1 MKTLCAV
8 CLLAMTGVV
17 AAQQVSPGLSSIRVM
32 GESVVT
38 VKPQRALVN
47 VGVLTQQR
55 QSQAAVTDNARTS
68 EAVTNALHKLLGDQ
82 ADISTVNYAV
92 NPEYQY
98 RSGNGR
104 PSVSG
109 YTAVNVMRVTV
120 DNLDQVGAV
129 IDTAVQAGANHIES
143 VQYSVR
149 DPAPYR
155 AQALREA
162 AAKAR
167 ADAET
172 LATALNVHILRL
184 LKVEQLRDP
193 GLPPPVDPS
202 DPENRLSPGGDPL
215 PVQPPGFDF
224 TANVALTLEVSTR

>member
-8 CLLAMTGVV
+8 CLLAMTGV
-17 AAQQVSPGLSSIRVM
+17 AGAQQVNPALSSIRVT

-68 EAVTNALHKLLGDQ
+68 EAVSNALHKLLGDQ

-98 RSGNGR
+98 HGNGR

-143 VQYSVR
+143 VQYGVR
-149 DPAPYR
+149 DPATYR

-167 ADAET
+167 ADADT
-172 LATALNVHILRL
+172 LATALNLHIVRL

-215 PVQPPGFDF
+215 PIQPPGFDF